1 MGLRLRGV
9 VDGLVKVVI
18 GQGSVLLAEFL
29 RALVRK
35 HLGPKLTTVT
45 FWDGDRG
52 DDACGE
58 EGRSISRSMP
68 SAMSL
73 RPKSSLQTR
82 TRSPVRLYYVALTAR
97 CLTVRLRT
105 YRPTCADHD
114 QR

>member
-9 VDGLVKVVI
+9 VGGLVKVVI

-29 RALVRK
+29 CALVRK
-35 HLGPKLTTVT
+35 HLGPKLTAVT
-45 FWDGDRG
+45 FWDADRG

-73 RPKSSLQTR
+73 RPRSSLRTR
-82 TRSPVRLYYVALTAR
+82 TVTRGSLLRCFDSQVSNGAFAYIPAHVR
-97 CLTVRLRT
+97 
-105 YRPTCADHD
+105 
-114 QR
+114 